1 MTLTAGS
8 LVGHFQV
15 EAPLGAGGMGVV
27 YLAEDIHLKRKV
39 ALKFLSSTGSADRDA
54 VRRLIRE
61 AQVAGTLDHPNIA
74 AVHEIGD
81 WESIP
86 FIALA
91 YCPGITLSERL
102 GQGPLTLSEIISI
115 ARQVASGLAHAH
127 AARIVHR
134 DLKPSNIMI
143 GPDGHARI
151 LDFGLALP
159 LSAGLETSTRITQD
173 GQTLGTVAYM
183 PPEQIRGQTVDATAD
198 IWALGVTVYEM
209 LAGRLPFTGANAFA
223 IMRAIEERPPAP
235 VRDTRPDT
243 PEALTAI
250 VDAALTKDP
259 AARTL
264 TAAEIADT
272 LTRLQASASG
282 GAGERRAWRGR
293 TVAAIAA
300 VLVAGVAL
308 GGMAW
313 FQRTS
318 KIRWARETA
327 LPQIAQLGERD
338 NYYAA
343 FALAQ
348 AAAPYLSGDRELQ
361 RQLAAVSR
369 TINIESTPS
378 GADVSYRPYG
388 GKAQPWV
395 TLGRTP
401 IRGLSIPR
409 NLLEWRIEK
418 AGYVPV
424 EDVGLLPRYITLLR
438 LSPDVPHA
446 YVLDT
451 LEARPRGMV
460 RASPRGL
467 QLLNIA
473 GLEHIAPF
481 ELEDFWIDRYE
492 VTNRDFKAFV
502 DAGGYGNE
510 RYWQQPFVKDGNI
523 VPWKAAMSAFR
534 DTTGRNGPA
543 TWEFGSYPEGKDDFP
558 VGGVSWYE
566 AAAYAEFAGKRLP
579 TIFHWSVA
587 ADRRA
592 TSGVLLARGRFH
604 SDGSVPVG
612 HSEAVSR
619 YGTQDLAGNV
629 KEWCWNEAGGARRYT
644 LGGGWSDPAYFFNDA
659 DARSPWDRAPALGF
673 RCVKLTPG
681 HETLAAGLTAPV
693 LFIFRDFGLE
703 RPVSDEVFRAF
714 RGVYSYDHGDVA
726 PVVKAVDDSARDWR
740 HEVVEINTAYGERMA
755 VHLLL
760 PKGVAPPY
768 QTLVY
773 FPGIGAL
780 HDRSSQNGVSR
791 MLDVDGYVIRSGRA
805 VVYPIYKA
813 THERESELTS
823 DFPATTTLF
832 RDHVV
837 MWSKDLQRTVDYLQT
852 RRDVRHDKIGYLGRS
867 WGAAMGTIM
876 VATEPRLKLAI
887 FDVGGFYAQHA
898 RPEVEAINFA
908 PRVVVPSLMLNGRYD
923 FFFPMDSSQR
933 PMFQLIGVPEPH
945 KRWVVYDTS
954 HTLPRQ
960 EMIAETLTWLD
971 RYFGRIATP

>member
-1 MTLTAGS
+1 MTLTSGS

-27 YLAEDIHLKRKV
+27 YLAEDIRLKRKV
-39 ALKFLSSTGSADRDA
+39 ALKFLSSTGISDRDA

-102 GQGPLTLSEIISI
+102 TQGPLTLPEIISTT
-115 ARQVASGLAHAH
+115 RQVASGLAHAH
-127 AARIVHR
+127 AASIVHR

-159 LSAGLETSTRITQD
+159 LSADLETSTRITQN

-198 IWALGVTVYEM
+198 IWALGVTLYEM
-209 LAGRLPFTGANAFA
+209 LTGRLPFAGDNVFA
-223 IMRAIEERPPAP
+223 IMRAIEARTPVP
-235 VRDTRPDT
+235 VRDLRPDT
-243 PEALTAI
+243 PEELAAI
-250 VDAALTKDP
+250 VDAALQKDP
-259 AARTL
+259 VARTVS
-264 TAAEIADT
+264 AAGIADT
-272 LTRLQASASG
+272 VTRLLAPAPV
-282 GAGERRAWRGR
+282 AGRERPPRRR
-293 TVAAIAA
+293 IVAAIAA
-300 VLVAGVAL
+300 VLVAGLAYGGL
-308 GGMAW
+308 GW

-327 LPQIAQLGERD
+327 LPRIAQLGEHD
-338 NYYAA
+338 DYYAA
-343 FALAQ
+343 FALAR
-348 AAAPYLSGDRELQ
+348 AAEPYLPGDRELQ
-361 RQLAAVSR
+361 RQLAVVSR
-369 TINIESTPS
+369 SINIESTPS

-388 GKAQPWV
+388 AKEQPWV
-395 TLGRTP
+395 TLGPTP
-401 IRGLSIPR
+401 IRSLSIPG
-409 NLLEWRIEK
+409 NLLEWKIEK

-424 EDVGLLPRYITLLR
+424 EDVGLLPRFITLLR
-438 LSPDVPHA
+438 LGPDIPHG
-446 YVLDT
+446 YT
-451 LEARPRGMV
+451 LETPDARPRGMV

-467 QLLNIA
+467 QLLAIA

-502 DAGGYGNE
+502 DGGGYRE
-510 RYWQQPFVKDGNI
+510 RRYWKQPFVKDGTV
-523 VPWKAAMSAFR
+523 VPFETAMSAFR
-534 DTTGRNGPA
+534 DATGRSGPA
-543 TWEFGSYPEGKDDFP
+543 AWEFGSYPEGKGDFP

-579 TIFHWSVA
+579 TIFHWSVV

-592 TSGVLLARGRFH
+592 TSSVLLPRGRFL
-604 SDGSVPVG
+604 SDGPVPVG
-612 HSEAVSR
+612 SSGAVSR

-629 KEWCWNEAGGARRYT
+629 KEWCWNEAGGGRRYT

-673 RCVKLTPG
+673 RCVKLTPD
-681 HETLAAGLTAPV
+681 HDKLAAGLMAPV
-693 LFIFRDFGLE
+693 PFLFRDFGLE

-714 RGVYSYDHGDVA
+714 RGVYSYDRGDLA
-726 PVVKAVDDSARDWR
+726 PVAKAGDDSARDWR

-773 FPGIGAL
+773 FPGINAL
-780 HDRSSQNGVSR
+780 HERSSQSGVSR
-791 MLDVDGYVIRSGRA
+791 MLDIDGYVIRSGRA
-805 VVYPIYKA
+805 VAYPIYKA

-823 DFPATTTLF
+823 DFPAMSTLF

-837 MWSKDLQRTVDYLQT
+837 MWSKDLQRTVDYLET
-852 RRDVRHDKIGYLGRS
+852 RSDVAHDKIGYLGRS

-923 FFFPMDSSQR
+923 FFFPVDASQR
-933 PMFQLIGVPEPH
+933 FMFQLIGVPEPH

-954 HTLPRQ
+954 HNLPRQ
-960 EMIAETLTWLD
+960 EMIAETLGWLD